1 MANLQV
7 MQGITAGSTTS
18 GGSSGVAFPLQ
29 VSSTDDYGVGTTRW
43 NSDGTKRYKWV
54 KLLNTGTTAG
64 VAGDIAI
71 YVATTGYSANTVSI
85 DASADAG
92 GVAYAIA
99 AGVLTASVTGTAATA
114 YYLWVQ
120 TDGDCTLSNA
130 VSSGAVNKT
139 IVATNVDKIAVLSAN
154 AYDPWFAVMYNT
166 TTGVILKCVV

>member
-1 MANLQV
+1 MSRL
-7 MQGITAGSTTS
+7 QGIFAGSSTAAS
-18 GGSSGVAFPLQ
+18 GTFPAT
-29 VSSTDDYGVGTTRW
+29 VSTTDDYQVGTLRW
-43 NSDGTKRYKWV
+43 NSDGTKQYKWV

-64 VAGDIAI
+64 VAGDVAI
-71 YVATTGYSANTVSI
+71 YVATTGYPANTVSI

-92 GVAYAIA
+92 GVAYAVA
-99 AGVLTASVTGTAATA
+99 AGVLAASVAGVAATA

-120 TDGDCTLSNA
+120 VKGDCTLSNA

-166 TTGVILKCVV
+166 TTGVILNCVV